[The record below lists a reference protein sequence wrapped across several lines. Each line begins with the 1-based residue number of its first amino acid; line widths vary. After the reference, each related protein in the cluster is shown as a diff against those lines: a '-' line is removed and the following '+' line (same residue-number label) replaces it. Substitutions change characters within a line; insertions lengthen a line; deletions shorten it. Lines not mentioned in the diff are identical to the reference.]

1 MPYKQTYKQKG
12 ASRNDKKMFKVIE
25 YFQRNKRKYIN
36 YKTRKRMLWKRKKS
50 ENKKDCQEVNFLFK

>member
-1 MPYKQTYKQKG
+1 
-12 ASRNDKKMFKVIE
+12 MFKVIE